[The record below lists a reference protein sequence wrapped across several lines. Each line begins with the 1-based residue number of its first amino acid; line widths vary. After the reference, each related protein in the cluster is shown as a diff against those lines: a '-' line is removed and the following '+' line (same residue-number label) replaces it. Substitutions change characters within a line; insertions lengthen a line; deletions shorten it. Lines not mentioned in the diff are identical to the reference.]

1 MAASCFHYF
10 LDCNPLKKIFWQIK
24 IVSFDSEHPN
34 WDHNLWFTPLSE
46 TVIGFILSPCKR
58 VIPFSFIFFSRKSED
73 TAEEA
78 NALFLNCHAE
88 VVYQAI
94 QSVFFGAL
102 AMSTLR
108 FKFLW
113 TPHMCLFAA
122 GVFCNQS
129 FWKAVLNKIG
139 IKQIYVSIDLQVSLN
154 IVKSGRV
161 QKVIVS

>member
-1 MAASCFHYF
+1 M
-10 LDCNPLKKIFWQIK
+10 I
-24 IVSFDSEHPN
+24 
-34 WDHNLWFTPLSE
+34 
-46 TVIGFILSPCKR
+46 IGFIFTTVYFNR
-58 VIPFSFIFFSRKSED
+58 RSFNRSLFCRKKEE
-73 TAEEA
+73 TTEEA
-78 NALFLNCHAE
+78 TPLFLNSHAE

-94 QSVFFGAL
+94 QSVFFGVL

-139 IKQIYVSIDLQVSLN
+139 IKQIYVSIVVQVLLG
-154 IVKSGRV
+154 IVESGRFR
-161 QKVIVS
+161 KIFAS

>member
-1 MAASCFHYF
+1 M
-10 LDCNPLKKIFWQIK
+10 
-24 IVSFDSEHPN
+24 
-34 WDHNLWFTPLSE
+34 
-46 TVIGFILSPCKR
+46 
-58 VIPFSFIFFSRKSED
+58 FFSLLSRNSED
-73 TAEEA
+73 TTEEA
-78 NALFLNCHAE
+78 TPLFLNSHAE

-129 FWKAVLNKIG
+129 FWKALLNKIG
-139 IKQIYVSIDLQVSLN
+139 IKQIYVSIVVQVLLG
-154 IVKSGRV
+154 IEESGQFR
-161 QKVIVS
+161 KIFAS

>member
-1 MAASCFHYF
+1 MFC
-10 LDCNPLKKIFWQIK
+10 
-24 IVSFDSEHPN
+24 
-34 WDHNLWFTPLSE
+34 
-46 TVIGFILSPCKR
+46 SP
-58 VIPFSFIFFSRKSED
+58 FSRKSENN
-73 TAEEA
+73 TEEA
-78 NALFLNCHAE
+78 PPLFLNSHAE

-102 AMSTLR
+102 AISTLR

-139 IKQIYVSIDLQVSLN
+139 IKQIYVSIDVQVLLGIRRVAFGRSSSL
-154 IVKSGRV
+154 RRTALV
-161 QKVIVS
+161 QLPILFTTYQSELARALCRQ